1 MNVIKRTL
9 ICGYLKS
16 AIMTRTE
23 KMRPGREKKEEVERE
38 GEEGGWGKSRG
49 EIITSRP

>member
-23 KMRPGREKKEEVERE
+23 KMRLGRKEREEEEEVEE
-38 GEEGGWGKSRG
+38 EEGRGGGNRGGK
-49 EIITSRP
+49 